1 MNLKLLKFK
10 GGKINLKKQLYGLNK
25 KMGGAAVKKLSEED
39 IKSMDSLSLGGSVT
53 KQIKSRSIKPLNFKL

>member
-25 KMGGAAVKKLSEED
+25 KIGGAAVKKLTEEE
-39 IKSMDSLSLGGSVT
+39 IKSMDSLTLGGSVLN
-53 KQIKSRSIKPLNFKL
+53 KVKSRSIRPLNFKL